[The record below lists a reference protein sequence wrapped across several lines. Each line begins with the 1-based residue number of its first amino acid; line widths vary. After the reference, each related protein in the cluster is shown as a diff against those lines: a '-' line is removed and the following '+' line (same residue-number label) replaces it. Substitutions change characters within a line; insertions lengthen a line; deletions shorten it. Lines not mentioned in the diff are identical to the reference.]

1 MPKRNFTLVGA
12 HAGKTITL
20 GNHNFVDGVLAF
32 EGSDSDVLIVTR
44 ALRDQYQAFG
54 PDELE
59 EAQAAYEEAR
69 AEAALNE
76 PRETAASREMDL
88 KQKLV
93 ARRLIAE
100 NIDPE
105 TLYGPGPMAEQ
116 VKANMAILLIEEA
129 EGTELVATA
138 EEIAAQKAAAEAAD
152 KAEADRL
159 AKEAADKAEAD
170 RLAKETADKEAAD
183 KAEADRL
190 AKEAADKAEQDRLDK
205 EAADKAAADA
215 AEAERLQQQSQENG
229 GGEQPP
235 VDAKIETVADALKAL
250 DPANDEHW
258 TARGVPSMSIIEQLM
273 GRDVSRAEVEAVAPD
288 LTRAVAKAQKA
299 AAAS

>member
-20 GNHNFVDGVLAF
+20 GNYNFTDGVLAF
-32 EGSDSDVLIVTR
+32 EGSDADVLIVTR

-54 PDELE
+54 PDDLE
-59 EAQAAYEEAR
+59 AAQVAYEEAR

-76 PRETAASREMDL
+76 PRETAASLEMDL

-93 ARRLIAE
+93 ARRMITE
-100 NIDPE
+100 NLDPE
-105 TLYGPGPMAEQ
+105 VLYGKGPMAEQ

-129 EGTELVATA
+129 EGSKLVAMA

-152 KAEADRL
+152 KAEVYRL
-159 AKEAADKAEAD
+159 VKEAADKAEAD
-170 RLAKETADKEAAD
+170 KKAEEDRLAKEAAD
-183 KAEADRL
+183 
-190 AKEAADKAEQDRLDK
+190 KEAADKAEQDRLDK

-235 VDAKIETVADALKAL
+235 ADAKIETVADALKAL